1 MTKVLLT
8 NLSIPAGFIRRK
20 PPTLEDELAE
30 CDGCTGLPCRKS
42 RNRELIP
49 DGTGFYICPKSL
61 QAARQRTIEKR
72 LKGAQIPPRYVGK
85 TFADYTVDADNQDA
99 VRYAKTAL
107 KTRRGAFFFGDRGT
121 GKTFLASIIAQEF
134 VKAGLTVAFEK
145 VPTLLRTVTD
155 TFSGNGSASQVI
167 DAAISADLLVLDDFG
182 MEKPTKFAGTTL
194 CSIIDARYDKPTA
207 TTIITSNYPF
217 ERIRSELDN
226 ATDGASF
233 NGSRIVDRCKTICK
247 PILFRGNSRRN

>member
-1 MTKVLLT
+1 MFT

-30 CDGCTGLPCRKS
+30 CDGCTGLPCRKT

-49 DGTGFYICPKSL
+49 DGTGFYICPKAV
-61 QAARQRTIEKR
+61 QADRQRTIEKR

-207 TTIITSNYPF
+207 TTLITSNYPF

>member
-1 MTKVLLT
+1 MLT
-8 NLSIPAGFIRRK
+8 SLSIPAGFIRRK

-30 CDGCTGLPCRKS
+30 CDGCTGLPCRKT

>member
-1 MTKVLLT
+1 MIEALFTKQ
-8 NLSIPAGFIRRK
+8 SIPTGYK
-20 PPTLEDELAE
+20 PPTVEDELAE
-30 CDGCTGLPCRKS
+30 CKTCTGLPCRKT

-49 DGTGFYICPKSL
+49 EGAGFYPCPK
-61 QAARQRTIEKR
+61 AMRADRQRAIEHR

-85 TFADYTVDADNQDA
+85 TLADYTVDADNRDA
-99 VRYAKTAL
+99 VAYAKTAL

-134 VKAGLTVAFEK
+134 VNAGLTVAFVK
-145 VPTLLRTVTD
+145 VPTLLRAVTD
-155 TFSGNGSASQVI
+155 TFSGNGSTSQVL
-167 DAAISADLLVLDDFG
+167 DAAINADLLVLDDFG

-194 CSIIDARYDKPTA
+194 CSIIDARYDNPAA
-207 TTIITSNYPF
+207 TTLITSNYPL

-226 ATDGASF
+226 ATDGANF

-247 PILFRGNSRRN
+247 PILFRGTSRRH